1 MANDS
6 QPVLVSSF
14 DALIAEL
21 RSAVGRILSEESRC
35 VVAVA
40 GPPAAGKSTL
50 AEQLLGQFTDVDGG
64 SNAALV
70 PMDGYHLDNAQLILD
85 ESLDRKGAPHTFDIG
100 GLGSM
105 LGRLRTAE
113 SPIYVPK
120 FDRASDLSR
129 NSAIKVVA
137 EHNLIIVEG
146 NYLLLNRRG
155 WRNLSSCFD
164 LTILIDVPEAVLKQR
179 LVQRWLKYGLT
190 DADAIKRAEFNDI
203 PNAFTVSRESV
214 QPDILYRPNV

>member
-1 MANDS
+1 MARDS

-21 RSAVGRILSEESRC
+21 HSAVGRILSKESRC

-50 AEQLLGQFTDVDGG
+50 AEQLLGEFTDVDGG
-64 SNAALV
+64 LNAALV

-85 ESLDRKGAPHTFDIG
+85 ETLDRKGAPHTFDIG
-100 GLGSM
+100 GLRST
-105 LGRLRTAE
+105 LRRLRTTE
-113 SPIYVPK
+113 SPIYVPE

-129 NSAIKVVA
+129 NSAIKVVV

-146 NYLLLNRRG
+146 NYLLLDRSG
-155 WRNLSSCFD
+155 WKDLGCCFD
-164 LTILIDVPEAVLKQR
+164 LTILIDVPEATLKQR
-179 LVQRWLKYGLT
+179 LVQRWLHHGLT
-190 DADAIKRAEFNDI
+190 DTDAIKRAEFNDI
-203 PNAFTVSRESV
+203 PNAITVSRESV